1 MKSYFIILFLLFHI
15 NSFSSSRVTVKK
27 EFENIILFY
36 DGNTND
42 EEFAKLEFI
51 AKRIL
56 QLSKEYNYSKRIIL
70 NYLFSDDTK
79 KKQYYLAYSKPI
91 YYYKHKEFDEI
102 ELIKLLNEED
112 NFIILTSYDEIK
124 SQTEALKLIDFALS
138 NLNKF
143 KKLEVEK
150 IEYDRFE
157 YEYNYVYS
165 ISPKSI
171 QKIIDNNVISK
182 KINSVLSQ
190 KIYREIDNKENTYF
204 ISYFTKND
212 NYFPYLRERD
222 KETILDTLKQIK
234 YFARQ
239 SNNVFIFKD
248 KYKFNLY
255 AFPTLG
261 NSVIIKKEITYN
273 DNKNFVCTFITINEI
288 LTGVYLIEY
297 QNEKLETTESS
308 LFTIEKGMIET
319 KLSKYEHYPEIR

>member
-1 MKSYFIILFLLFHI
+1 MKSYFIILFTFFHVI
-15 NSFSSSRVTVKK
+15 SFSSPRITVKK
-27 EFENIILFY
+27 EFENVILFY
-36 DGNTND
+36 DGDTNN
-42 EEFAKLEFI
+42 EEYAKLEFI
-51 AKRIL
+51 AKRVL

-91 YYYKHKEFDEI
+91 YYYKHKKFDEI

-182 KINSVLSQ
+182 KIDSVLSQ

-261 NSVIIKKEITYN
+261 NNVIIKKEITYN
-273 DNKNFVCTFITINEI
+273 DDKNFICSFITINEI

-297 QNEKLETTESS
+297 QIEKLGTTESS